1 MWLPRV
7 FPEQCQINSWEHST
21 VLSLLCYFNY
31 HRPSQDFSSLEPF
44 LMWRARI
51 TEVERDLAKSSYP
64 NYIVPSTTHENFD
77 EHHGFG
83 CSLISKSGFILK
95 SPYIIFWNVHDTCI
109 MILWHGRRSKINLE
123 KIACSSLFLW
133 KFWNYQLLKSIS
145 FKKGAKKDCCTKF
158 PENLPMSKCKQNMVF
173 RSVQLFHRQCIF
185 IFCPKCVTKIFL
197 TWILWNC
204 SIKYSGGSISYRFE
218 IYCFISL

>member
-7 FPEQCQINSWEHST
+7 FPEQCKINSWEHSA

-51 TEVERDLAKSSYP
+51 TEVERDLARSSYP
-64 NYIVPSTTHENFD
+64 NYIVPSTTHEHFD

-95 SPYIIFWNVHDTCI
+95 SPYIIFWNVHVYNDF
-109 MILWHGRRSKINLE
+109 M
-123 KIACSSLFLW
+123 AW
-133 KFWNYQLLKSIS
+133 KAFKNQPRENCMQL
-145 FKKGAKKDCCTKF
+145 
-158 PENLPMSKCKQNMVF
+158 
-173 RSVQLFHRQCIF
+173 H
-185 IFCPKCVTKIFL
+185 
-197 TWILWNC
+197 
-204 SIKYSGGSISYRFE
+204 YSYESFE
-218 IYCFISL
+218 IIIHYM